1 MTKGGVWTRRKT
13 ARRIWPKA
21 KTSASRRNV
30 CAWNASLSP
39 SSASA
44 SLPRAHAE
52 AEASLLQRRQRPF
65 LAFVSI
71 SLLVLLA
78 AACGFLGGLAVA
90 ENRQNRERADRLA
103 KALSHI
109 NATVSTNTPSEFSGA
124 DRPAS
129 ALPHRNVSVVVI
141 Q

>member
-1 MTKGGVWTRRKT
+1 MNDEDYSF
-13 ARRIWPKA
+13 AEERIRLEREA
-21 KTSASRRNV
+21 LAVERERL
-30 CAWNASLSP
+30 AA
-39 SSASA
+39 A
-44 SLPRAHAE
+44 RAHAE

-78 AACGFLGGLAVA
+78 AACGFLGGMAVA

-124 DRPAS
+124 DRPVS
-129 ALPHRNVSVVVI
+129 EVPHRNVSVVVI